1 MIITMNEPTNPDIN
15 IYLSLLKRVQSI
27 LIDNILIISAMF
39 IIAGILSNYEN
50 VPDWVRITSFI
61 MLVGVYEP
69 LLMSTG
75 GTIGN
80 RLMKLQVRQYADET
94 KRINI
99 FQSYSRYFVKILL
112 GWLSFITIHM
122 NKHKRGI
129 HDLAAGS
136 VMIQKK

>member
-1 MIITMNEPTNPDIN
+1 MG
-15 IYLSLLKRVQSI
+15 K
-27 LIDNILIISAMF
+27 
-39 IIAGILSNYEN
+39 
-50 VPDWVRITSFI
+50 ITSFI

-99 FQSYSRYFVKILL
+99 FNLIVDIL
-112 GWLSFITIHM
+112 
-122 NKHKRGI
+122 
-129 HDLAAGS
+129 
-136 VMIQKK
+136 